1 MSAGIFA
8 ITRQGLIALTLSV
21 AALWTC
27 VGMEALTRRQTNRDI
42 AASMQT
48 LARLRRI
55 TEGQPSSTPARAP
68 EPAFHWQRAYT
79 S

>member
-1 MSAGIFA
+1 
-8 ITRQGLIALTLSV
+8 
-21 AALWTC
+21 
-27 VGMEALTRRQTNRDI
+27 MEALTRRQTNRDI